1 MLLPEEFKDRMK
13 KLLGSEYEEFM
24 LSYNKEKVQG
34 LRINTLKLDVADKDR
49 LPFKLDTVPWA
60 YEGFY
65 YNAEERPGRHP
76 LHEAGV
82 YYIQEPSAMSV
93 ASLLEPEEGSYI
105 CDMCAAPG
113 GKSTHI
119 AARLKGTGLEKLCQ
133 IQNSQ
138 RVPQIRLIR
147 AEFKHRLPVTDH
159 RIGRFRHRKS
169 FRGKMLKNCRQHF
182 LPCPKHIL
190 LGGKAHL
197 KIQLVKLTGRAVR
210 PCILIPKT
218 GCHLEIPVK
227 ARRHKELFKL
237 LGRLWQS
244 IKLARMIP
252 CRHQIIPGTFR
263 GRTRKN
269 RCRDLQKIMLRH
281 ALSDFCDNLAP

>member
-49 LPFKLDTVPWA
+49 LPFKLDTVPWV

-119 AARLKGTGLEKLCQ
+119 AARLNGTGLLVSNEISAARAKILSQNIERAGISNAVVCHETPEKMAEYF
-133 IQNSQ
+133 
-138 RVPQIRLIR
+138 PQYFDKIVVD
-147 AEFKHRLPVTDH
+147 APCSGE
-159 RIGRFRHRKS
+159 GMFRKDNIAIEEWSLDNTNMCARRQKMIL
-169 FRGKMLKNCRQHF
+169 GYADKMLK
-182 LPCPKHIL
+182 PGGIL
-190 LGGKAHL
+190 
-197 KIQLVKLTGRAVR
+197 VYST
-210 PCILIPKT
+210 
-218 GCHLEIPVK
+218 
-227 ARRHKELFKL
+227 
-237 LGRLWQS
+237 
-244 IKLARMIP
+244 
-252 CRHQIIPGTFR
+252 
-263 GRTRKN
+263 
-269 RCRDLQKIMLRH
+269 
-281 ALSDFCDNLAP
+281 